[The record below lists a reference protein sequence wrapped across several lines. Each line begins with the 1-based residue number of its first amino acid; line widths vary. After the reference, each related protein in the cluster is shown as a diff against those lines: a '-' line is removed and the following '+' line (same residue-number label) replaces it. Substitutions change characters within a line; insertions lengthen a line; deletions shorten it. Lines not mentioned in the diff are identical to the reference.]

1 MSMKESGID
10 TKELIREE
18 DIIESG
24 NFTGYHKNIWIKDYV
39 LITGDTTKQSNLV
52 KEITVE
58 ISYKLAGE
66 NKIVKISTY
75 ISHLWWASERSKYER

>member
-1 MSMKESGID
+1 MSMKENGIN
-10 TKELIREE
+10 TEEVIKEE
-18 DIIESG
+18 DIVESE
-24 NFTGYHKNIWIKDYV
+24 NFTGYHKKILIKDYV

-66 NKIVKISTY
+66 DKNVKISTY
-75 ISHLWWASERSKYER
+75 ISHI

>member
-1 MSMKESGID
+1 MKINGVKQEDI
-10 TKELIREE
+10 IREE
-18 DIIESG
+18 DIIENG
-24 NFTGYHKNIWIKDYV
+24 NFTGYHKKIVIKDYN
-39 LITGDTTKQSNLV
+39 LIKNDTAKQSNLL

-75 ISHLWWASERSKYER
+75 ISHL